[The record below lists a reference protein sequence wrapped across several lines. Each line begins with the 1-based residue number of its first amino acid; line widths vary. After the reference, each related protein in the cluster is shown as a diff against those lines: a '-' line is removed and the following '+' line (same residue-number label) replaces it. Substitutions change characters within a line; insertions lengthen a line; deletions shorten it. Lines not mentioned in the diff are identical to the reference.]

1 MKRLSNILFT
11 NLSKQQLKAITTIV
25 DETIAPVIILQEPE
39 KVFSAADLWSVHRQR
54 RSFSKR
60 RFIG

>member
-25 DETIAPVIILQEPE
+25 DETIAPVIIFQEPE
-39 KVFSAADLWSVHRQR
+39 KVFTPADLWSVHSQR
-54 RSFSKR
+54 RTFVKR